1 MEYGLVLWWLLAYL
15 AFMAVGM
22 PLAAALFPRLADRG
36 AGVALPTALA
46 VLWVVAYLFGHV
58 SLTAGLLVG
67 LAALA
72 AAAGAALYRANETDG
87 ESLFD
92 RRRYAEAAAVFTA
105 AFLFMIAVRAVDAG
119 VHPFLGEKF
128 LDFGML
134 QSLLRAD
141 ALPPEDMWFAGRP
154 VQYYYGGHLITAL
167 LTKITGTDARF
178 AYNLALAG
186 FYGMLVT
193 AAYGLAGSIAASRG
207 VSRVR
212 AGAFAAFF
220 VGFASN
226 ISTPVYFAAWLLP
239 DGIASFFAGLA
250 GTGLGRVGAGGLTDF
265 RYWDASRVIEGTIN
279 EFPLFAWLNGDM
291 HAHMMSTPFV
301 LLTAALLFSYY
312 RTPETDL
319 TRRRLLVFAV
329 VPPLAGML
337 AVVNTWSFPTAG
349 GLTFLA
355 LALSPADPVT
365 LLPTS
370 IAERVP
376 RRENWQRELAR
387 HGVALGGAVAVVA
400 LGLVWSLPFWLGT
413 ASGRSIAFFPDRSSL
428 GGLLFAHGAFVL
440 LFAVHLAR
448 HSFAEV
454 DSQHVAEAAVMV
466 GIAIGVAWIGGSAA
480 AVGIFGPM
488 IVVAWILLRTQADV
502 VHRATARAAGTARRM
517 ATDGGTATGPATGET
532 PPETASGT
540 DRGLTE
546 RLRDV
551 VGFETL
557 LIVAGAGIVV
567 LVEFVYVQEQAG
579 PGRMNTVFKTYAD
592 VWILWAVAA
601 GAILAH
607 LVENHSPGLS
617 LSGERWASVFRA
629 LAVVLIV
636 STSLYGALALGGHFA
651 GDGYFSRYNHPDDP
665 TLDGFTYINET
676 HPEEYAAIRWFED
689 IEGQPNIASA
699 PGQDMYRWTNPVSSL
714 TGVPTVA
721 GWAHEVGYRGGE
733 SYRARVDDV
742 NTIYTGSP
750 EQRAYYLDVY
760 EVEYVYVGS
769 NERSAYTSDD
779 LAVFDSMAGVTVEK
793 QWDGATVYRVDQG
806 ALEYTGKSD

>member
-1 MEYGLVLWWLLAYL
+1 MEYGLVLWWLVAYL
-15 AFMAVGM
+15 ALLAVGM
-22 PLAAALFPRLADRG
+22 PLAATLFPRLADRG

-46 VLWVVAYLFGHV
+46 VLWVVAYLVGHL

-72 AAAGAALYRANETDG
+72 AAAGAALYRASETDG
-87 ESLFD
+87 APLFD
-92 RRRYAEAAAVFTA
+92 RRRYGEAAAVFTV
-105 AFLFMIAVRAVDAG
+105 AFLLMIAVRAVDAG

-141 ALPPEDMWFAGRP
+141 RLPPEDMWFAGRP
-154 VQYYYGGHLITAL
+154 VQYYYGGHLIAAL
-167 LTKITGTDARF
+167 LTKITGTEPRF

-186 FYGMLVT
+186 FYGMVVT
-193 AAYGLAGSIAASRG
+193 AAYGLAGSVAASRG

-212 AGAFAAFF
+212 AGAFGAFF

-226 ISTPVYFAAWLLP
+226 ASTPVYFVAWLLP
-239 DGIASFFAGLA
+239 DGIASFFAGLF
-250 GTGLGRVGAGGLTDF
+250 GTNLGRVAREGPTAF

-301 LLTAALLFSYY
+301 LLVAALLFSYY

-319 TRRRLLVFAV
+319 TRRRLLVLAV

-349 GLTFLA
+349 GLTFLTLA
-355 LALSPADPVT
+355 LAPADPVT
-365 LLPTS
+365 LLPGS
-370 IAERVP
+370 VADRIP
-376 RRENWQRELAR
+376 RRDDYQRELAR

-413 ASGRSIAFFPDRSSL
+413 ASGRSVAFFPDRSSL
-428 GGLLFAHGAFVL
+428 GGLVFAHGVFVL
-440 LFAVHLAR
+440 LFALHLSR
-448 HSFAEV
+448 HALPEIERE
-454 DSQHVAEAAVMV
+454 HVGEAVVMLAVAV
-466 GIAIGVAWIGGSAA
+466 LIAWLGGSAA
-480 AVGIFGPM
+480 ALAIFGPM
-488 IVVAWILLRTQADV
+488 IVVAWVLLRTQADV
-502 VHRATARAAGTARRM
+502 VHRATARAAGTARR
-517 ATDGGTATGPATGET
+517 AVTDGGTATASTPEADDATA
-532 PPETASGT
+532 P
-540 DRGLTE
+540 GLPE

-567 LVEFVYVQEQAG
+567 IVEFVYVKEQAG

-592 VWILWAVAA
+592 VWVLWAVAA
-601 GAILAH
+601 GAVLAH
-607 LVENHSPGLS
+607 LVENHSPELA
-617 LSGERWASVFRA
+617 LSGEQWAGVFRA
-629 LAVVLIV
+629 LAVVLVV
-636 STSLYGALALGGHFA
+636 STSLYGALALGGHFT

-676 HPEEYAAIRWFED
+676 HPEEYAAIQWFED
-689 IEGQPNIASA
+689 LEGQPNIASA
-699 PGQDMYRWTNPVSSL
+699 PGQDMYRWTNPIASL
-714 TGVPTVA
+714 TGVPTLA

-733 SYRARVDDV
+733 AYRARVDDV
-742 NTIYTGSP
+742 NTIYTGTA
-750 EQRAYYLDVY
+750 EQRAYYLDAY

-779 LAVFDSMAGVTVEK
+779 LAVFESMNGVTVER
-793 QWDGATVYRVDQG
+793 QWDGATVYRVDQQ
-806 ALEYTGKSD
+806 ALEYPGQNE

>member
-1 MEYGLVLWWLLAYL
+1 MLWWLVAYL
-15 AFMAVGM
+15 ALLAVGM
-22 PLAAALFPRLADRG
+22 PLAGLLFPRLADRG
-36 AGVALPTALA
+36 AGVALPVALA
-46 VLWVVAYLFGHV
+46 VLWIVAYLVGHL

-72 AAAGAALYRANETDG
+72 AAAGAALYRASESETRPT
-87 ESLFD
+87 FD
-92 RRRYAEAAAVFTA
+92 RRRYGEAAAVFTV

-141 ALPPEDMWFAGRP
+141 RLPPEDMWFAGRP
-154 VQYYYGGHLITAL
+154 VQYYYGGHLIAAL
-167 LTKITGTDARF
+167 LTKITGTEPRF

-193 AAYGLAGSIAASRG
+193 AAYGLAGSVAASRG

-212 AGAFAAFF
+212 AGAFGAFF

-226 ISTPVYFAAWLLP
+226 VSTPVYFVAWLLP
-239 DGIASFFAGLA
+239 DGIASFFAGLF
-250 GTGLGRVGAGGLTDF
+250 GTSLGRVAKEGPTAF

-301 LLTAALLFSYY
+301 LLVAALLFSYY

-319 TRRRLLVFAV
+319 TRRRLLVLAV
-329 VPPLAGML
+329 VPPLAGLL

-355 LALSPADPVT
+355 LALAPADPVT
-365 LLPTS
+365 LLPGS
-370 IAERVP
+370 VADRIP
-376 RRENWQRELAR
+376 RGEDWQRELAR

-413 ASGRSIAFFPDRSSL
+413 ASGRSIAFLPDRSSL

-440 LFAVHLAR
+440 LFAIHLSR
-448 HSFAEV
+448 HAVPQIERE
-454 DSQHVAEAAVMV
+454 HVGEAVVMLAVAV
-466 GIAIGVAWIGGSAA
+466 VVAWIGASAA
-480 AVGIFGPM
+480 ALALFGPM
-488 IVVAWILLRTQADV
+488 ILVAWLLLRTQADA
-502 VHRATARAAGTARRM
+502 VHRATARASGAARR
-517 ATDGGTATGPATGET
+517 AVTDGGTATAESEPAST
-532 PPETASGT
+532 PAGSDTEAGV
-540 DRGLTE
+540 GE

-567 LVEFVYVQEQAG
+567 LVEFLYVKEQAG

-592 VWILWAVAA
+592 VWVLWAVAA
-601 GAILAH
+601 GAVLAH
-607 LVENHSPGLS
+607 LVENHSPGLAM
-617 LSGERWASVFRA
+617 SGEQWAGAFRV
-629 LAVVLIV
+629 LAVVLVV
-636 STSLYGALALGGHFA
+636 STSLYGALALGGHFG

-676 HPEEYAAIRWFED
+676 HPEEYAAIQWFED
-689 IEGQPNIASA
+689 LEGQPNIASA
-699 PGQDMYRWTNPVSSL
+699 PGQDMYRWTNPVASL
-714 TGVPTVA
+714 TGVPTLA

-733 SYRARVDDV
+733 AYRARVDDV
-742 NTIYTGSP
+742 NTIYTGTA

-760 EVEYVYVGS
+760 AVEYVYVGS

-779 LAVFDSMAGVTVEK
+779 LAGFESMSGVTVEK
-793 QWDGATVYRVDQG
+793 QWDGATVYRVDRQ
-806 ALEYTGKSD
+806 ALEYPEKND

>member
-1 MEYGLVLWWLLAYL
+1 MEYGLVLWWLVAYL
-15 AFMAVGM
+15 ALLAVGM
-22 PLAAALFPRLADRG
+22 PVAALLFPRLADRG

-46 VLWVVAYLFGHV
+46 ILWVVAYLVGHV

-67 LAALA
+67 LGALA
-72 AAAGAALYRANETDG
+72 AAAGAALYHATETEG
-87 ESLFD
+87 TPLFD
-92 RRRYAEAAAVFTA
+92 RRRYGEAAAVFTV

-154 VQYYYGGHLITAL
+154 VQYYYGGHLIAAL
-167 LTKITGTDARF
+167 LTKITGTEARF

-193 AAYGLAGSIAASRG
+193 AAYGLAGSVAASRG
-207 VSRVR
+207 ISRVR
-212 AGAFAAFF
+212 AGAFGAFF

-226 ISTPVYFAAWLLP
+226 VSTPVYVAAWLAP
-239 DGIASFFAGLA
+239 DGIASFFAGLF
-250 GTGLGRVGAGGLTDF
+250 GKDLGRVGTGGLTEF

-301 LLTAALLFSYY
+301 LLVAALCFSYY

-329 VPPLAGML
+329 VPPLAGLL

-349 GLTFLA
+349 GLTFLTLA
-355 LALSPADPVT
+355 LAPADPVT
-365 LLPTS
+365 LLPAS
-370 IAERVP
+370 VADRIP
-376 RRENWQRELAR
+376 RREEWQRELAR

-400 LGLVWSLPFWLGT
+400 LGLVWSLPFWLG
-413 ASGRSIAFFPDRSSL
+413 AVGGRSIAFLPDRSSL

-440 LFAVHLAR
+440 LFALHLSR
-448 HSFAEV
+448 HALPQIERE
-454 DSQHVAEAAVMV
+454 HVAEALLMLAIAVL
-466 GIAIGVAWIGGSAA
+466 IAWIGASAA
-480 AVGIFGPM
+480 AVAVFGPM
-488 IVVAWILLRTQADV
+488 ILVAWVLLRTQADV
-502 VHRATARAAGTARRM
+502 VHRATARAAGATRR
-517 ATDGGTATGPATGET
+517 AVTDGGAPTAQSPDEADADS
-532 PPETASGT
+532 ASDAAGVP
-540 DRGLTE
+540 E

-551 VGFETL
+551 VGFETIL
-557 LIVAGAGIVV
+557 VVAGAGIVV
-567 LVEFVYVQEQAG
+567 LVEFVYVKEQAG

-592 VWILWAVAA
+592 VWVLWAVAA
-601 GAILAH
+601 GAVLAH
-607 LVENHSPGLS
+607 LVENHSPRLA
-617 LSGERWASVFRA
+617 LSGERWASAFRA
-629 LAVVLIV
+629 LTVVLIV
-636 STSLYGALALGGHFA
+636 STSIYGAVALGGHFS
-651 GDGYFSRYNHPDDP
+651 GDGYFSRFNHPDDP
-665 TLDGFTYINET
+665 TLDGFTYINES
-676 HPEEYAAIRWFED
+676 HPEEYAAIRWFETL
-689 IEGQPNIASA
+689 EGQPNIASA
-699 PGQDMYRWTNPVSSL
+699 PGQDMYRWTNPISSL
-714 TGVPTVA
+714 TGVPTLA

-733 SYRARVDDV
+733 PYRARVDDV
-742 NTIYTGSP
+742 NTIYTGTA

-769 NERSAYTSDD
+769 NERAAYTGDD
-779 LAVFDSMAGVTVEK
+779 LAAFESMAGVTVEK
-793 QWDGATVYRVDQG
+793 QWDGATVYRVDRS

>member
-1 MEYGLVLWWLLAYL
+1 MEYGLVLWWLVAYL

-36 AGVALPTALA
+36 AGVALPAALA
-46 VLWVVAYLFGHV
+46 VLWLVAYLVGHV
-58 SLTAGLLVG
+58 SLTAGLFVG

-72 AAAGAALYRANETDG
+72 AAAGAALYRASETEG
-87 ESLFD
+87 EPLFD
-92 RRRYAEAAAVFTA
+92 RRRYGEAAAVFTV
-105 AFLFMIAVRAVDAG
+105 AFLVMIAVRAVDAG

-141 ALPPEDMWFAGRP
+141 QLPPEDMWFAGRP
-154 VQYYYGGHLITAL
+154 VQYYYGGHLVVAL
-167 LTKITGTDARF
+167 LTKITGTDPRF

-186 FYGMLVT
+186 FYGMVVT
-193 AAYGLAGSIAASRG
+193 AAYGLAGSVAASRDI
-207 VSRVR
+207 SRVR
-212 AGAFAAFF
+212 AGAFGAFF

-226 ISTPVYFAAWLLP
+226 ASTPLEFVAWVIP
-239 DGIASFFAGLA
+239 DGVASFVAGLFGA
-250 GTGLGRVGAGGLTDF
+250 SLGRVGTGGPTEF
-265 RYWDASRVIEGTIN
+265 RYWDASRVIDGTIN

-291 HAHMMSTPFV
+291 HAHMMSASFV

-312 RTPETDL
+312 RTPETAL

-355 LALSPADPVT
+355 LALAPADPVT
-365 LLPTS
+365 LLPGPV
-370 IAERVP
+370 AERIP

-387 HGVALGGAVAVVA
+387 HGVALAGAVAVVV
-400 LGLVWSLPFWLGT
+400 LGLLWSLPFWLGT
-413 ASGRSIAFFPDRSSL
+413 ASGRSVGFFPDRSSIA
-428 GGLLFAHGAFVL
+428 GLLFAHGVFAL
-440 LFAVHLAR
+440 LFAVHLSR
-448 HSFAEV
+448 HALPQIDREHLGEAV
-454 DSQHVAEAAVMV
+454 VMLAVAVA
-466 GIAIGVAWIGGSAA
+466 VAWLGGSAA
-480 AVGIFGPM
+480 ALAIFGPM
-488 IVVAWILLRTQADV
+488 IAVAWVLLRAQADV
-502 VHRATARAAGTARRM
+502 VHRATARTADAARRV
-517 ATDGGTATGPATGET
+517 ATDGGTAAAGT
-532 PPETASGT
+532 PDAAGDPDPTVP
-540 DRGLTE
+540 E

-551 VGFETL
+551 VGFETI

-567 LVEFVYVQEQAG
+567 LVEFVYVKEQAG

-592 VWILWAVAA
+592 VWVLWAVAA
-601 GAILAH
+601 GAVLAH
-607 LVENHSPGLS
+607 LVENHSPELAM
-617 LSGERWASVFRA
+617 SGEQWASAFRV
-629 LAVVLIV
+629 LAVVLVV

-651 GDGYFSRYNHPDDP
+651 GDGYFGRYNHPDDP

-676 HPEEYAAIRWFED
+676 HPEEYAAIRWFEKL
-689 IEGQPNIASA
+689 EGQPNIASA

-714 TGVPTVA
+714 TGVPTLA

-742 NTIYTGSP
+742 NAIYTGSP

-769 NERSAYTSDD
+769 NERDAYTSDD
-779 LAVFDSMAGVTVEK
+779 LAVFESMAGVTVEK
-793 QWDGATVYRVDQG
+793 QWDGATVYRVDRG
-806 ALEYTGKSD
+806 ALEYTGKNE

>member
-1 MEYGLVLWWLLAYL
+1 MEYGLVIWWLVAYL
-15 AFMAVGM
+15 ALLAVGM
-22 PLAAALFPRLADRG
+22 PVAAALFPRLADRG

-46 VLWVVAYLFGHV
+46 VLWVVTYLVGHV

-67 LAALA
+67 LGALA
-72 AAAGAALYRANETDG
+72 AAAGAALYRANETEG
-87 ESLFD
+87 TPLFD
-92 RRRYAEAAAVFTA
+92 RRRYAEAAAVFTV

-141 ALPPEDMWFAGRP
+141 RLPPEDIWFAGRP
-154 VQYYYGGHLITAL
+154 VQYYYGGHLIAAL
-167 LTKITGTDARF
+167 LTKITGTEPRF

-186 FYGMLVT
+186 FYGMVVT
-193 AAYGLAGSIAASRG
+193 AAYGLAGSIAASRD

-212 AGAFAAFF
+212 AGAFGAFF

-226 ISTPVYFAAWLLP
+226 ISTPVYFVAWLLP
-239 DGIASFFAGLA
+239 DGIASFFAGLF
-250 GTGLGRVGAGGLTDF
+250 GTNLGRVATGGLTEF

-279 EFPLFAWLNGDM
+279 EFPLFAWLNGDL
-291 HAHMMSTPFV
+291 HAHMMSAPFV

-312 RTPETDL
+312 RTPETEL

-355 LALSPADPVT
+355 LALAPADPVT
-365 LLPTS
+365 LLPAS
-370 IAERVP
+370 VADRIP
-376 RRENWQRELAR
+376 RRESWQRELAR

-428 GGLLFAHGAFVL
+428 GGLLFAHGAFAL
-440 LFAVHLAR
+440 LFALHLAR
-448 HSFAEV
+448 HSFAEI
-454 DSQHVAEAAVMV
+454 DREHVAEAVVMLAVAV
-466 GIAIGVAWIGGSAA
+466 LVAWIGGSAA
-480 AVGIFGPM
+480 AFAIFGPM
-488 IVVAWILLRTQADV
+488 ILVAWVLLRTQADA
-502 VHRATARAAGTARRM
+502 VHRATARATDAARRV
-517 ATDGGTATGPATGET
+517 ATDGGTET
-532 PPETASGT
+532 AGTASGS
-540 DRGLTE
+540 DSDPDPGVPE

-567 LVEFVYVQEQAG
+567 IVEFVYVKEQAG

-592 VWILWAVAA
+592 VWVLWAVAA

-607 LVENHSPGLS
+607 LVENHSPGLA
-617 LSGERWASVFRA
+617 LSGERWAGVFRA

-636 STSLYGALALGGHFA
+636 STALYGALAVGGHFS

-689 IEGQPNIASA
+689 VEGQPNIASA
-699 PGQDMYRWTNPVSSL
+699 PGQDMYRWTNPISSL
-714 TGVPTVA
+714 TGVPTLA

-750 EQRAYYLDVY
+750 EQRAYYLDKY

-769 NERSAYTSDD
+769 NERDAYASDD
-779 LAVFDSMAGVTVEK
+779 LAVFESMAGVTVEK
-793 QWDGATVYRVDQG
+793 QWDGATVYRVDQE
-806 ALEYTGKSD
+806 ALGYTGKSG

>member
-1 MEYGLVLWWLLAYL
+1 MEYGLVLWWLVAYL
-15 AFMAVGM
+15 VFMAVGM

-46 VLWVVAYLFGHV
+46 VLWVVAYLVGHV

-72 AAAGAALYRANETDG
+72 AAAGAAFYHASET
-87 ESLFD
+87 ESRPLFD
-92 RRRYAEAAAVFTA
+92 RRRYAEAAAVFA
-105 AFLFMIAVRAVDAG
+105 VAFLFMIAVRAVDAG

-154 VQYYYGGHLITAL
+154 VQYYYGGHLIAAL
-167 LTKITGTDARF
+167 LTKITGTEPRF

-193 AAYGLAGSIAASRG
+193 AAYGIAGSIAASRG

-212 AGAFAAFF
+212 AGAFGAFF
-220 VGFASN
+220 VAFASN
-226 ISTPVYFAAWLLP
+226 ISTPVYVAAWLLP
-239 DGIASFFAGLA
+239 DGVASFFAGLF
-250 GTGLGRVGAGGLTDF
+250 GKSLGRVGTGGLTEF
-265 RYWDASRVIEGTIN
+265 RYWDASRVIDGTIN
-279 EFPLFAWLNGDM
+279 EFPLFAWLNGDL

-312 RTPETDL
+312 RTPETEL
-319 TRRRLLVFAV
+319 TRRRSLVFAV
-329 VPPLAGML
+329 VPPLAGLL

-355 LALSPADPVT
+355 LALSPADPVS
-365 LLPTS
+365 LLPAS
-370 IAERVP
+370 VADRVP

-428 GGLLFAHGAFVL
+428 GGLLFAHGAFAL

-448 HSFAEV
+448 HSFPEV
-454 DSQHVAEAAVMV
+454 DPQHVAEAIVMV
-466 GIAIGVAWIGGSAA
+466 GIAVAVTWLGGSAA
-480 AVGIFGPM
+480 ALGVFGPM
-488 IVVAWILLRTQADV
+488 IVVAWILLRTQADA
-502 VHRATARAAGTARRM
+502 VHRVTARAADTAGKV
-517 ATDGGTATGPATGET
+517 ATDGGTTAADGSPSAAAGSGPDSDAV
-532 PPETASGT
+532 
-540 DRGLTE
+540 LTE

-567 LVEFVYVQEQAG
+567 LVEFVYVKEQAG

-607 LVENHSPGLS
+607 LVENHSPGLA
-617 LSGERWASVFRA
+617 LSGEPWASVFRV
-629 LAVVLIV
+629 LAVVLVV
-636 STSLYGALALGGHFA
+636 STALYGALALGGHFS
-651 GDGYFSRYNHPDDP
+651 GDGYFGRYNHPDDP

-699 PGQDMYRWTNPVSSL
+699 PGRDMYRWTNPVSSL
-714 TGVPTVA
+714 TGVPTLA

-733 SYRARVDDV
+733 SYHARVDDV

-779 LAVFDSMAGVTVEK
+779 LAVFDSMAGLTVEK
-793 QWDGATVYRVDQG
+793 QWDGATVYRVDRS
-806 ALEYTGKSD
+806 ALEYTGENG

>member
-1 MEYGLVLWWLLAYL
+1 MEYGLVIWWLVAYL
-15 AFMAVGM
+15 ALLAVGM

-46 VLWVVAYLFGHV
+46 VLWVVAYLLGHV

-67 LAALA
+67 LGALA
-72 AAAGAALYRANETDG
+72 TVAGAALYRANETDG
-87 ESLFD
+87 EPLFD
-92 RRRYAEAAAVFTA
+92 RRRYAEAAAVFTV
-105 AFLFMIAVRAVDAG
+105 AFLFMIAIRAVDAG

-141 ALPPEDMWFAGRP
+141 RLPPEDMWFAGRP
-154 VQYYYGGHLITAL
+154 VQYYYGGHLIVAL
-167 LTKITGTDARF
+167 LTKITGTEPRF

-193 AAYGLAGSIAASRG
+193 AAYGLAGSIAASRD

-226 ISTPVYFAAWLLP
+226 ISTPVYVVAWLLP
-239 DGIASFFAGLA
+239 DGIASFFAGLF
-250 GTGLGRVGAGGLTDF
+250 GTSLGRVGTGGLAEF

-279 EFPLFAWLNGDM
+279 EFPLFAWLNGDL
-291 HAHMMSTPFV
+291 HAHMMSAPFV
-301 LLTAALLFSYY
+301 LFTAALLFSYY

-319 TRRRLLVFAV
+319 TRRRLLVFVV

-349 GLTFLA
+349 GLAFLA
-355 LALSPADPVT
+355 LALAPADPVT
-365 LLPTS
+365 LLPAPLS
-370 IAERVP
+370 DRIP
-376 RRENWQRELAR
+376 RRESWRRELAR

-400 LGLVWSLPFWLGT
+400 LGLLWSLPFWLGT
-413 ASGRSIAFFPDRSSL
+413 ASGRSIAFLPDRSSL
-428 GGLLFAHGAFVL
+428 GGLLFAHGAFAF
-440 LFAVHLAR
+440 LFAIHLAR
-448 HSFAEV
+448 HSLAEIGRE
-454 DSQHVAEAAVMV
+454 HVGEAVVMLAVAV
-466 GIAIGVAWIGGSAA
+466 LVAWIGGSTAA
-480 AVGIFGPM
+480 FAIFGPM
-488 IVVAWILLRTQADV
+488 ILVAWVLLRTQADA
-502 VHRATARAAGTARRM
+502 VHRATARAADTARRV
-517 ATDGGTATGPATGET
+517 ATDGGTATAGTT
-532 PPETASGT
+532 SGSDT
-540 DRGLTE
+540 DPDPGVPE

-567 LVEFVYVQEQAG
+567 LVEFVYVKEQAG

-607 LVENHSPGLS
+607 LVENHSPELA

-629 LAVVLIV
+629 LAVVLVV
-636 STSLYGALALGGHFA
+636 STALYGALALGGHFG

-689 IEGQPNIASA
+689 LEGQPNIASA

-714 TGVPTVA
+714 TGVPTLA

-760 EVEYVYVGS
+760 DVEYVYVGS
-769 NERSAYTSDD
+769 NERDAYASDD
-779 LAVFDSMAGVTVEK
+779 LAVFESMAGVTVEK
-793 QWDGATVYRVDQG
+793 RWDGAIVYRVDRQ
-806 ALEYTGKSD
+806 ALQYTGKSG

>member
-1 MEYGLVLWWLLAYL
+1 MEYGLVIWWLVAYL
-15 AFMAVGM
+15 ALLAVGM

-46 VLWVVAYLFGHV
+46 VLWVVAYLVGHV

-67 LAALA
+67 LATLA
-72 AAAGAALYRANETDG
+72 AAAGAALYRARETEG
-87 ESLFD
+87 EPLFD
-92 RRRYAEAAAVFTA
+92 RRRYGEAAVVFTV
-105 AFLFMIAVRAVDAG
+105 AFLVMIAVRAVDAG

-154 VQYYYGGHLITAL
+154 VQYYYGGHLIAAL
-167 LTKITGTDARF
+167 LTKLTGTEARF

-193 AAYGLAGSIAASRG
+193 AAYGLAGSVAASRG
-207 VSRVR
+207 ISRVR
-212 AGAFAAFF
+212 AGAFGAFF

-226 ISTPVYFAAWLLP
+226 VSTPIYVAAWLAP
-239 DGIASFFAGLA
+239 DGIASFVAGLF
-250 GTGLGRVGAGGLTDF
+250 GKSLGRVGTGGLTEF

-301 LLTAALLFSYY
+301 LLVAALCFSYY

-319 TRRRLLVFAV
+319 TRRRLLVVGA
-329 VPPLAGML
+329 VPPLAGLL

-349 GLTFLA
+349 GLTFLTLA
-355 LALSPADPVT
+355 LAPADPVT
-365 LLPTS
+365 LLP
-370 IAERVP
+370 AAVADRVP
-376 RRENWQRELAR
+376 RREEWQRELAR

-400 LGLVWSLPFWLGT
+400 LGLVWSLPFWLG
-413 ASGRSIAFFPDRSSL
+413 AVSGRSIAFLPDRSSL

-440 LFAVHLAR
+440 LFALHLSR
-448 HSFAEV
+448 HALPQIERE
-454 DSQHVAEAAVMV
+454 HVAEALLMLAIAVL
-466 GIAIGVAWIGGSAA
+466 IAWLGASAA
-480 AVGIFGPM
+480 AVAVFGPM
-488 IVVAWILLRTQADV
+488 ILVAWVLLRTQADV
-502 VHRATARAAGTARRM
+502 VHRATARAAGVTRR
-517 ATDGGTATGPATGET
+517 AVTDGGTATAPTDAETRSATDGADPA
-532 PPETASGT
+532 
-540 DRGLTE
+540 LTE

-551 VGFETL
+551 VGFETI

-567 LVEFVYVQEQAG
+567 LVEFVYVKEQAG

-592 VWILWAVAA
+592 VWVLWAVAA
-601 GAILAH
+601 GAVLAH
-607 LVENHSPGLS
+607 LVENHSPGLA
-617 LSGERWASVFRA
+617 LSGERWASAFRV
-629 LAVVLIV
+629 LTVVLIL
-636 STSLYGALALGGHFA
+636 STSIYGAVALGGHFS
-651 GDGYFSRYNHPDDP
+651 GDGYFSRFNHPDDP

-676 HPEEYAAIRWFED
+676 HPEEYAAIQWFENL
-689 IEGQPNIASA
+689 EGQPNIASA
-699 PGQDMYRWTNPVSSL
+699 PGRDMYRWTNPISSL
-714 TGVPTVA
+714 TGVPTLA

-742 NTIYTGSP
+742 NTIYTGTA

-769 NERSAYTSDD
+769 NERSAYTGDD
-779 LAVFDSMAGVTVEK
+779 IAVFESMAGVTVEK
-793 QWDGATVYRVDQG
+793 QWDGATVYRVDRS
-806 ALEYTGKSD
+806 ALEYTGRSE